1 MAMMVDQDQAL
12 GAYFLKPGRAELRHS
27 GRTRT
32 HFLAT
37 GGTTGGAF
45 ALIDETARC
54 GETVPLHRHPADV
67 ESLYVIEG
75 VLSVFLE
82 RSPCRMAAAGA
93 FAHFAPGAVHGFRV
107 ESDTAHYLLFTTPR
121 HGEFYRAISKAPGE
135 TDDPDVPIDDETIM
149 TACRDYDVEFIG
161 PFPSGPLS

>member
-12 GAYFLKPGRAELRHS
+12 GAYVLEPGEGELRHS
-27 GRTRT
+27 ARTRT
-32 HFLAT
+32 RFLAT

-54 GETVPLHRHPADV
+54 GETVPLHRHPADI

-82 RSPCRMAAAGA
+82 RSPCRMATAGA
-93 FAHFAPGAVHGFRV
+93 FAHFAHGAVHGFRV

-121 HGEFYRAISKAPGE
+121 HGEFYRAISRAP
-135 TDDPDVPIDDETIM
+135 DDSKEPDAPIDDETIM

-161 PFPSGPLS
+161 SFPACPSF

>member
-1 MAMMVDQDQAL
+1 MAMMLDQDQAL
-12 GAYFLKPGRAELRHS
+12 GAYFLEPGRAELRHS

-82 RSPCRMAAAGA
+82 RSPCRMAAAGPSFISLLA
-93 FAHFAPGAVHGFRV
+93 R
-107 ESDTAHYLLFTTPR
+107 STASGSKATQRTTSSSQHLGMGNSTGPSPRHLMTPR
-121 HGEFYRAISKAPGE
+121 IPTHQS
-135 TDDPDVPIDDETIM
+135 M
-149 TACRDYDVEFIG
+149 TTR
-161 PFPSGPLS
+161 S